1 MHRRCV
7 IVKPDRP
14 ILLTVAGWR
23 FPRLVRAVLCAY
35 PLKAPAM
42 KQTIQ
47 IDPLRSVRVAVEG
60 KEVFLSLLVA
70 GVNTSTQKIDPPIS
84 QAIGAAL
91 VRAGMIAEGDRV

>member
-1 MHRRCV
+1 
-7 IVKPDRP
+7 
-14 ILLTVAGWR
+14 
-23 FPRLVRAVLCAY
+23 
-35 PLKAPAM
+35 M